1 MQQHASIT
9 RRYHAE
15 CAHYLPRVP
24 DGHKCKRVHGHNYEF
39 EVTVFGELRDGW
51 VLDFAELDEI
61 VLPFMAQID
70 HRLLNDIR
78 GLENP
83 TAEVIAWYLLERV
96 DDALIF
102 RPGQD
107 GRQIRVAQVK
117 VYETK
122 DCWAVADASHRLAF
136 GEKRQE
142 TPAKELLSVA

>member
-1 MQQHASIT
+1 MPQTSIT

-15 CAHYLPRVP
+15 CAHFLPKVP

-39 EVTVFGELRDGW
+39 EISIVGEMKDGW

-61 VLPFMAQID
+61 VDPLIKAID

-83 TAEVIAWYLLERV
+83 TAEVIAWWLLERI

-102 RPGQD
+102 RAGQD
-107 GRQIRVAQVK
+107 NRQIRVDAVK
-117 VYETK
+117 VFETK
-122 DCWAVADASHRLAF
+122 DCWALAVAPFRYVVVQEEETSAEPAMADAS
-136 GEKRQE
+136 
-142 TPAKELLSVA
+142 